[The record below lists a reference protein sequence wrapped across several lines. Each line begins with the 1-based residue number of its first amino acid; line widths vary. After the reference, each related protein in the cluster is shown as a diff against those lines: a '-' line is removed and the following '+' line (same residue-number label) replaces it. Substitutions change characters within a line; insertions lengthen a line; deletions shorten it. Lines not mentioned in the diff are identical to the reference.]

1 MSSRMISVK
10 IHKPSI
16 SLLKSTRICE
26 KEKTIHNYLISKY
39 SRFEYS
45 YSLVCINNLIFNE
58 QCRIVARF
66 KDFLILDDMTEFLR
80 RFYTKK
86 ELKKRLNKIFNFYES
101 YSKIFP
107 NYMILAEN
115 KYLYK
120 NIRKKQK
127 MIDAFNQIKKEEEEN
142 RKSLKK
148 EDKGEVVI
156 FDESIQESIN
166 RYRPSGAS
174 FLFSSIISGFMK
186 NNTSTNN
193 DSNWNSLISIS
204 MNHPNPINYKLVNSK
219 NKNDFNKQNSDSF
232 EQEIHEVSLNSENSL
247 VNVIQLLNKKYY
259 DNNFTD
265 DSNNKIGKLYINN
278 NNKYNYNDQMNNNHR
293 DININN
299 EKTNENKAIIKR
311 DTINKKV
318 NKINMINDNITKNE
332 RIEKDNNNNN
342 NCNISTPPKIISPV
356 HKKLIKRHNHQKS
369 ALNNNKKFISHKQ
382 AVSVSNNNGN
392 NTIKIINNI
401 NNIIINDANINKEM
415 VININTNYF
424 ELNNTN
430 LHSLNKINNNN
441 INVNMNSNKKH
452 KNILFKKIKINSK
465 NKSKNKDNSINNQE
479 EALLSKKIYNNY
491 DQDNFIN
498 KTLEEK
504 KINHYNNQILNF
516 ENQHYSTNSNN
527 IENSNIINNNVINI
541 HNSTVSHISTSK
553 KNKSKLK
560 KNNNN
565 FDIKTIRG
573 IVEYRSIDI
582 NNIGNNGTISNNKT
596 KYNYT
601 KKEINKKA
609 ITIDVENYEKNK
621 KSQNKQKKKL
631 EILFGTDAKKIANKQ
646 IFNKKIQN
654 KKTINILNTDG
665 NGNDGNVNYN
675 IYSNT
680 INNYYN
686 NYCNSIDIND
696 NSHNINIKNEF
707 TAKKSMQIRSKLD
720 KKIMPGKQKTYS
732 LQINNKNKNNF
743 FSSFNY
749 NNKISKELNSLK
761 RNKMIG
767 NTNFINEHVK
777 NYTQAN
783 LDSENKKVRK
793 ISAYNDRK
801 DISEKKYNKISAKE
815 MKEKYHKFMMG
826 NKLIHG
832 SYDTSNR
839 LHILKKFTSLYNHP
853 NVNSNT
859 INNITDISNKKTLDI
874 KSPHKFNIINTPAS
888 KLMNNVSNIKSINM
902 TGNSYNNYEKSSHKA
917 KMPFHKKEGA
927 STYNKSKHLLY
938 KVSGL
943 KNHIFI
949 TDTNNKKMKYIK
961 K

>member
-16 SLLKSTRICE
+16 SLLKSNKIYE
-26 KEKTIHNYLISKY
+26 KERTVHNYLLSKY

-127 MIDAFNQIKKEEEEN
+127 MIDAVNQIKKEEEEN

-156 FDESIQESIN
+156 FNESIQESIN

-174 FLFSSIISGFMK
+174 FLFNSIISGFMK

-204 MNHPNPINYKLVNSK
+204 MNNQNPINYKLMNSK
-219 NKNDFNKQNSDSF
+219 NKNELDRQYSNSF
-232 EQEIHEVSLNSENSL
+232 EQEINEATLNSENSL
-247 VNVIQLLNKKYY
+247 VNVIQLLNKKYDNSFA
-259 DNNFTD
+259 DNN
-265 DSNNKIGKLYINN
+265 NNQIGQLYINN
-278 NNKYNYNDQMNNNHR
+278 NNKYNYNDQINNNNK
-293 DININN
+293 DIHQNN
-299 EKTNENKAIIKR
+299 EKIENKTIVKK
-311 DTINKKV
+311 DTINKKINRINTINENNQI
-318 NKINMINDNITKNE
+318 NKK
-332 RIEKDNNNNN
+332 IEKFINNNT
-342 NCNISTPPKIISPV
+342 NCNICTPPKVISPV
-356 HKKLIKRHNHQKS
+356 NKQLVKRHNHQKS

-430 LHSLNKINNNN
+430 LNSLNKINNNN
-441 INVNMNSNKKH
+441 IDVKMNMNKKH
-452 KNILFKKIKINSK
+452 KNLLFKKIKINSK
-465 NKSKNKDNSINNQE
+465 SKSKNKNNSITKQE
-479 EALLSKKIYNNY
+479 EALLSKKIYTNNY
-491 DQDNFIN
+491 DQTAFIN

-504 KINHYNNQILNF
+504 KMNPYSNQILNF
-516 ENQHYSTNSNN
+516 VNRHYSTNSNN

-541 HNSTVSHISTSK
+541 HNSTASHINTSK
-553 KNKSKLK
+553 SNKKK
-560 KNNNN
+560 IIKNNN
-565 FDIKTIRG
+565 IRG
-573 IVEYRSIDI
+573 ITEYRSIDI
-582 NNIGNNGTISNNKT
+582 NNIANNGSINKN
-596 KYNYT
+596 KSKCNYA
-601 KKEINKKA
+601 KKESNKKA
-609 ITIDVENYEKNK
+609 ITIDVENYDKNR
-621 KSQNKQKKKL
+621 KSQNKQRKKL
-631 EILFGTDAKKIANKQ
+631 EIFFGTDAKRTANKQ
-646 IFNKKIQN
+646 IFNKKLQN
-654 KKTINILNTDG
+654 EKKINILNTDG
-665 NGNDGNVNYN
+665 NINYN
-675 IYSNT
+675 IYSNAT
-680 INNYYN
+680 NNYYN
-686 NYCNSIDIND
+686 NTEIND
-696 NSHNINIKNEF
+696 NSHSINLNNKNEF
-707 TAKKSMQIRSKLD
+707 TAIKSSQIRSKLN

-743 FSSFNY
+743 FSSFNN
-749 NNKISKELNSLK
+749 NNKISKELDSIK
-761 RNKMIG
+761 KNKIIG
-767 NTNFINEHVK
+767 NNIMINEHVK
-777 NYTQAN
+777 NYTQVN
-783 LDSENKKVRK
+783 LDSDNQKVRK
-793 ISAYNDRK
+793 ISAYK
-801 DISEKKYNKISAKE
+801 ESKEISEKKYNKISAKE

-826 NKLIHG
+826 NKIIHG

-839 LHILKKFTSLYNHP
+839 LHIFKKFTSLYNHT

-859 INNITDISNKKTLDI
+859 INNTTDILNKKTLDI
-874 KSPHKFNIINTPAS
+874 KSPYKFSIINTPAS
-888 KLMNNVSNIKSINM
+888 KMMSNASNIKNFNI
-902 TGNSYNNYEKSSHKA
+902 TGNSYKNYEKSSHKA
-917 KMPFHKKEGA
+917 KMPFQKKEGTL
-927 STYNKSKHLLY
+927 TYKKNKHLLY

-943 KNHIFI
+943 KQHILI
-949 TDTNNKKMKYIK
+949 SDTNNKKMKYIK